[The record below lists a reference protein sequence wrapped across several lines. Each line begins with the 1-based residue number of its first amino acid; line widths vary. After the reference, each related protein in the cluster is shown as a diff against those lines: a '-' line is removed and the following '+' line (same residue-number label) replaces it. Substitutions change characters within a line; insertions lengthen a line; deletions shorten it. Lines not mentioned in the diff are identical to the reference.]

1 MLGVVADTT
10 TQKAEEFGF
19 HPGGIIQEWMWDDD
33 VDDDIRARIEKCTG
47 EEIVDEDYDSAI
59 DGTIIWWRDGD
70 DEDDLADTI
79 VDAYTVLGDDG
90 PLWILTP
97 KPGRPG
103 SPSASTI
110 QNAAKT
116 AGMNAAMP
124 LRISVDWNGV
134 RLSAFGKGR

>member
-1 MLGVVADTT
+1 MLGAVADTT

-70 DEDDLADTI
+70 DEDDEDE
-79 VDAYTVLGDDG
+79 DDEDEDEDDDEDDEEEVRPRRRG
-90 PLWILTP
+90 FFF
-97 KPGRPG
+97 GR
-103 SPSASTI
+103 
-110 QNAAKT
+110 
-116 AGMNAAMP
+116 
-124 LRISVDWNGV
+124 RRDDDDEDDW
-134 RLSAFGKGR
+134 